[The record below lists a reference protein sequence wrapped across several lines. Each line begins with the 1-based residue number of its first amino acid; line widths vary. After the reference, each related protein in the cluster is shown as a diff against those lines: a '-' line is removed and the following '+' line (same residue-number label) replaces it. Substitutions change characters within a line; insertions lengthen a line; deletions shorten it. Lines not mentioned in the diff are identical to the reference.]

1 MVGLLIQ
8 RRQLMSQARNA
19 AKAVYFELD
28 ANLAAMS
35 VPLNTASSQT
45 STKTPSSGSCLSK
58 RRAYPT
64 DLGIRVGNGGTVVD
78 PTVVARLLKNQAD
91 RSPRSALSARETE
104 VLALMAEG
112 RSNRAISDRLF
123 VGEKTV
129 ESHVASISPSLGCC
143 QPLMTTGGFLP
154 SSLTSGSQA
163 RPDWSPRRLRPLAP
177 AGDGSRPAR

>member
-1 MVGLLIQ
+1 VSVHLLASESGRVGYLLKD
-8 RRQLMSQARNA
+8 RVLHLDDF
-19 AKAVYFELD
+19 FEAL
-28 ANLAAMS
+28 
-35 VPLNTASSQT
+35 
-45 STKTPSSGSCLSK
+45 
-58 RRAYPT
+58 R
-64 DLGIRVGNGGTVVD
+64 RVGNGGTVVD